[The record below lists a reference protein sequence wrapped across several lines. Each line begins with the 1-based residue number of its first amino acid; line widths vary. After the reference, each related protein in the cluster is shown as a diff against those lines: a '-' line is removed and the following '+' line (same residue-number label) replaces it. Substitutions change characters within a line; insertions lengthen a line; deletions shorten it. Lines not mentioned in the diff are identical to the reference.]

1 MRKIKFQLNV
11 ASLLLSILALLIS
24 IYSFYSH
31 KTIVAFDE
39 QALTRTFIK
48 QLSERNLTETQ
59 SKKLS
64 RNFNIHLKESLKEY
78 AKNHYV
84 AVVTSVSVVE
94 GVDDITDKIQKL
106 IANKMQKGNQ

>member
-1 MRKIKFQLNV
+1 MSNSKPSLNV
-11 ASLLLSILALLIS
+11 ASLILSTIALLIS
-24 IYSFYSH
+24 IYSFNSH

-48 QLSERNLTETQ
+48 QLSERNLTESQ

-64 RNFNIHLKESLKEY
+64 RSFSVHLKESLKEY

-84 AVVTSVSVVE
+84 AVVTSLSVVE
-94 GVDDITDKIQKL
+94 GVDDVTDKIQKL
-106 IANKMQKGNQ
+106 IATKMQKGKQ